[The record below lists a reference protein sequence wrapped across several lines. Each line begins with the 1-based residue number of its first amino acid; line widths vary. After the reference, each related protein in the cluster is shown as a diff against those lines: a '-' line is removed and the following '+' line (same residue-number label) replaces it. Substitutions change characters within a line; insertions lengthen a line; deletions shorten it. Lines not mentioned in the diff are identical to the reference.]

1 MIVSTQ
7 VNEVESVRWLS
18 FCFTLFAKAIND
30 FVVYKNLPSQTNW
43 QFSREPILAILNL
56 AILACDNKIMNI
68 KSSIT

>member
-30 FVVYKNLPSQTNW
+30 FVVYQNLPSQTNW
-43 QFSREPILAILNL
+43 QFSREPILAIL
-56 AILACDNKIMNI
+56 ACDNKIMNI
-68 KSSIT
+68 APEHECRIE